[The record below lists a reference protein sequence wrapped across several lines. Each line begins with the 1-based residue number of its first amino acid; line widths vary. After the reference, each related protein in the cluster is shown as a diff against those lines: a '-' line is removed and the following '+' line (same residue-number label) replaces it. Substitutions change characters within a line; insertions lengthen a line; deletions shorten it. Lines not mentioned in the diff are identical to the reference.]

1 MDLNLKYKFLIK
13 KFLNFQENLRKH
25 IYNGDLGTHFST
37 NTGHPGNVKNK
48 RMYLITL
55 GFTVGSRVKNP
66 SAMQETWVPFL
77 GQENPLKKGMAMH
90 SSIFLPGKFHGQWR
104 LAYSPW
110 GESDMT

>member
-1 MDLNLKYKFLIK
+1 
-13 KFLNFQENLRKH
+13 
-25 IYNGDLGTHFST
+25 
-37 NTGHPGNVKNK
+37 
-48 RMYLITL
+48 MYLITL